1 MNYLM
6 QIDHMLLI
14 YLLVALAAI
23 VGLLVAVLIRL
34 GRQLLE
40 TQKLT
45 TKLDSMINKVLAV
58 GDRSDY
64 GVRSKRF

>member
-1 MNYLM
+1 MKYLM

-23 VGLLVAVLIRL
+23 IGLLVAVLIRL

-45 TKLDSMINKVLAV
+45 TKLDRMINQVLAV

>member
-23 VGLLVAVLIRL
+23 VGLLIAVLIRL

-45 TKLDSMINKVLAV
+45 TKLDRMINQVLAV

>member
-1 MNYLM
+1 MKYLM

-23 VGLLVAVLIRL
+23 IGLFVAVLIRL

-45 TKLDSMINKVLAV
+45 TKLDRMINQVLAV

>member
-1 MNYLM
+1 MKYLM

-23 VGLLVAVLIRL
+23 MGLLIAVLIRL

-45 TKLDSMINKVLAV
+45 TKLDSMINQVLAV

>member
-45 TKLDSMINKVLAV
+45 TKLDRMINQVLAV